1 MILMDG
7 KKVSQLKSETL
18 KKEIQQ
24 LKEIYNK
31 SPKLAIILI
40 GDDKASEIYV
50 NAKIKKASSIG
61 IDTLLIKYETIKQ
74 KDLEKIINDLNY
86 DNKIDGIIVQLP
98 LPKNIDQPKILD
110 LISYKKDVDGFS
122 VVNQGKL
129 MQKRNT
135 IISATPKGIIDLI
148 DFYNIDLEGKNAVVI
163 GRSLI
168 VGLPIFN
175 LLLSKNMTVTIC
187 HRHTKNLID
196 HTKNADL
203 LVVATG
209 NKHLITEDMVKENSV
224 IIDVG
229 INRIDNKIYGD
240 VDFLNV
246 SKKVAYITPVPGGIG
261 PMTIIALLENLVQVF
276 KENIKKKPK

>member
-24 LKEIYNK
+24 LKETYNK

-61 IDTLLIKYETIKQ
+61 IDTLLIKHKTIKQ
-74 KDLEKIINDLNY
+74 NDLEKIINDLNY